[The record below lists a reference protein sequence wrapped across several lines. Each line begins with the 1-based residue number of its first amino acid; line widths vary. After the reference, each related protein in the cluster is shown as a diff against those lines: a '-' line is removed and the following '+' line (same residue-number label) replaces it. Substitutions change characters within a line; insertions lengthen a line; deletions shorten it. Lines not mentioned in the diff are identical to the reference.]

1 MGALNG
7 LEDSPV
13 SFATVGAGVGMFL
26 GPGGL
31 AAGMLIGAI
40 ADVFIGAGAKK
51 KARKKAERAYFA
63 HLMKRYNNTIF
74 ITTLERIG
82 AAMMFAQSLG
92 LKPGSP
98 EYDAFLTKKL
108 RREIGYKGKCDIDLY
123 SPAKEGQV
131 RKVVASIDRHGRVKV
146 LDGHFDQSLGPK
158 WAEACKEI
166 HKAALQMWAEEKKEE
181 MEYAQEIQ
189 EERTAAQRNTFTRL
203 LVNGGIIML
212 MIGYTV
218 RQKKKLKALR
228 QRAPKRRKKKPR
240 RKKRTGN

>member
-1 MGALNG
+1 MSTLKG
-7 LEDSPV
+7 LEESPV

-26 GPGGL
+26 GPAGL

-51 KARKKAERAYFA
+51 KARKQAKKAYFA
-63 HLMKRYNNTIF
+63 ALLKRYNTTIF

-82 AAMMFAQSLG
+82 AAMMHAQALG
-92 LKPGSP
+92 LKPGSAP
-98 EYDAFLTKKL
+98 FDDFLRKKL
-108 RREIGYKGKCDIDLY
+108 RTEIGYKGKCELDLY
-123 SPAKEGQV
+123 RPAKEGEP
-131 RKVVASIDRHGRVKV
+131 RKVVATIDRHGRVKV

-181 MEYAQEIQ
+181 LEYAREI
-189 EERTAAQRNTFTRL
+189 EKEKTAAQRNTVTRL

-212 MIGYTV
+212 MMGYTI

-228 QRAPKRRKKKPR
+228 PRKPKRRKKRR
-240 RKKRTGN
+240 RKKVGG